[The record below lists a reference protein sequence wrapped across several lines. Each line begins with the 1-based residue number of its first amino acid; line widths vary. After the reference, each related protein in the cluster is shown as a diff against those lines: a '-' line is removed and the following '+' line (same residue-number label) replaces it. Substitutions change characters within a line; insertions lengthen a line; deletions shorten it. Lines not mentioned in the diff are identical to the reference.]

1 MYKILFVC
9 TGNICRS
16 PTAEG
21 YMKKIVK
28 KAGLSDKIFVDSA
41 ATSSYHEGDAPDMRS
56 VECALKHGLDIRGLR
71 SRPVRAED
79 FAEFDLILGM
89 DSQNIWN
96 LDMKRPQG
104 DARYNKAKVKKL
116 LTYAP
121 AYGEDIPDPYYGND
135 GFENVYEMI
144 SAACNNLLEELKKEL
159 KSAQN

>member
-1 MYKILFVC
+1 
-9 TGNICRS
+9 
-16 PTAEG
+16 
-21 YMKKIVK
+21 
-28 KAGLSDKIFVDSA
+28 
-41 ATSSYHEGDAPDMRS
+41 MRS